1 MEQGDFIERSI
12 ALIPLSSNDD
22 FTRHDSSAN
31 DSKGAIDMKIDR
43 ISLRLRRTLA
53 CLMRL
58 RESSN
63 RPASTKFRLTLLAL
77 VAICLGFAQEAKAAD
92 VPLIETGSVWK
103 YLDNGSDQ
111 GTAWRGSGFND
122 STWASGPAKLGY
134 GDGDEMTVVSYGPSP
149 GNKYVTTYFR
159 QVFHVENASRFA
171 NLILRVM
178 RDDGVVVYLNG
189 VEIWRDSMPAGAINY
204 LTRASVATEALAF
217 VQATVASGALVNG
230 LNVLAVEIHQ
240 QDRGSSDI
248 GLDLQLLGFDPAIAA
263 SVIRGPY
270 LQLSTPTS
278 MVVRWRTSA
287 PTDSRVNYGTTL
299 YSLSQSVSDA
309 TMTTE
314 HEVLISGLSPGT
326 TYYYSVGTTTAILA
340 GNTVDHLFVTS
351 PPAGTPIPT
360 RIWVLG
366 DSGTAGSGQRA
377 TRFTYLKYTG
387 NTPTNLW
394 LMLGDNA
401 YNSGFDNEYQ
411 TALFDVYPMLLRKS
425 VLWPAL
431 GNHDTNGSETPPPN
445 LPFHN
450 NFTLPVNAEAG
461 GLASGTEDYY
471 SFDYGNIHFICIDS
485 MSSGRTPG
493 SPIITWLQNDLASTL
508 QPWIIAYWHHPPY
521 SKGSHNSDT
530 EDELIEM
537 RQNILPILE
546 AGGVDLVLTG
556 HSHSYER
563 SFLIN
568 GHYGLSTTFTD
579 SMKKNGGDGRADG
592 NGVYTK
598 STYGPVPQEG
608 TVYVVAGNGGQLGG
622 GLFNHPAMF
631 NSQNVLGSIILDI
644 NANRLDAKFLKSN
657 GTIGD
662 YFTIVK
668 GPTSPPDDPS
678 NLSAT
683 ATSSSQINLAWT
695 DNANNE
701 DGFKIDQSLDG
712 VNFAQVATVGANV
725 TTYSA
730 TGLQA
735 GTTYYFR
742 VRSFNFAADSNY
754 SNTASASTFQA
765 PFAPSGLTATA
776 ISTSQISLAWADNAS
791 NEDGFKIER
800 SLDGVNFTQVAT
812 VGANVT
818 TYSATGLQAGT
829 TYYFRVRSFNTG
841 GDSGYSNTASA
852 TTPAA
857 TIPTAP
863 SGVTVTA
870 VSPSQLNV
878 KWTDKSNN
886 EDGFKIERC
895 RGPKCNGYVEI
906 AQVGPNVNTYS
917 DTGLTTNTTY
927 RYRVRAFNALG
938 NSSYSNTGT
947 AKTWE
952 AENAVLIP
960 TGSIWKYLDNGS
972 NQETAWREVSFDDST
987 WASGPAKLGYGDN
1000 DEATV
1005 VSYGPFPGNKYTT
1018 TYFRHTFN
1026 VADASIFSSLILQVL
1041 RDDGIVVYLNGTEV
1055 WRDSMPS
1062 GNINYLTTASVATDA
1077 TDFLE
1082 VTISSSLLVTG
1093 TNVLAVEIHQIDHG
1107 SSDIALDLQ
1116 LIGGNGA
1123 TGGMLMAD
1131 AYLQLTAPFV
1141 RHPALAPHYASRS
1154 ERFAIVLARDQLLAP
1169 LTDRRN
1175 DARGFSIKP
1184 LGDATSPPPPGS
1196 SGKSRRQEIDGLGLL
1211 KR

>member
-1 MEQGDFIERSI
+1 
-12 ALIPLSSNDD
+12 
-22 FTRHDSSAN
+22 
-31 DSKGAIDMKIDR
+31 
-43 ISLRLRRTLA
+43 
-53 CLMRL
+53 
-58 RESSN
+58 
-63 RPASTKFRLTLLAL
+63 
-77 VAICLGFAQEAKAAD
+77 
-92 VPLIETGSVWK
+92 
-103 YLDNGSDQ
+103 
-111 GTAWRGSGFND
+111 
-122 STWASGPAKLGY
+122 
-134 GDGDEMTVVSYGPSP
+134 
-149 GNKYVTTYFR
+149 
-159 QVFHVENASRFA
+159 
-171 NLILRVM
+171 
-178 RDDGVVVYLNG
+178 
-189 VEIWRDSMPAGAINY
+189 
-204 LTRASVATEALAF
+204 
-217 VQATVASGALVNG
+217 
-230 LNVLAVEIHQ
+230 
-240 QDRGSSDI
+240 
-248 GLDLQLLGFDPAIAA
+248 
-263 SVIRGPY
+263 
-270 LQLSTPTS
+270 
-278 MVVRWRTSA
+278 
-287 PTDSRVNYGTTL
+287 
-299 YSLSQSVSDA
+299 VSDA

-701 DGFKIDQSLDG
+701 DGFKI
-712 VNFAQVATVGANV
+712 
-725 TTYSA
+725 
-730 TGLQA
+730 
-735 GTTYYFR
+735 
-742 VRSFNFAADSNY
+742 
-754 SNTASASTFQA
+754 
-765 PFAPSGLTATA
+765 
-776 ISTSQISLAWADNAS
+776 
-791 NEDGFKIER
+791 ER

-895 RGPKCNGYVEI
+895 RGTKCNGYVEI